1 MKGYNVHSSPK
12 PVFPCKGAAPSN
24 LTATPIRRG
33 SRLELRLFICALLL
47 LAAAFACHELVP
59 LFETR
64 LEADSSARL
73 LGYLLSRMPF
83 ALRFWQGLALLLYAA
98 SVWMLISIAYRGQ
111 RWLPRLAMLAVALA
125 MEPFYRDLRDFG
137 VQWLALASISLSFFL
152 HDRKSNYGAG
162 LMLAIA
168 VMIQPCALAAPVYF
182 LWRRR
187 FVYAFSALALAALMT
202 LAAWLLYGIPLL
214 AYDADSLR
222 AYAMSFGVPWP
233 STSLNRILAMIGAT
247 LGLAV
252 LVLMT
257 TSVPHLR
264 GTTRNRFDYLFACL
278 CIVLFSPAA
287 STGELLPLLVCYLML
302 VGIVAEKYAEAS
314 ASLQFAVPERWAAL
328 FAALSFLATLMSAST
343 LTDRLEAYI
352 AFFAVKLLIIP
363 VGFLAWK
370 LGRIHSSPAIR
381 LSDYQLR
388 RNPM

>member
-1 MKGYNVHSSPK
+1 MKGYNVHPSPK
-12 PVFPCKGAAPSN
+12 PVIPGKRAAASN
-24 LTATPIRRG
+24 LAAPIRRV
-33 SRLELRLFICALLL
+33 SRLRLRLFVSALLL
-47 LAAAFACHELVP
+47 LAAAFACREVVP
-59 LFETR
+59 LFDAR
-64 LEADSSARL
+64 LDSDSSARL
-73 LGYLLSRMPF
+73 FGYLLSRVPV
-83 ALRFWQGLALLLYAA
+83 ALRLWQGLALLFYAA
-98 SVWMLISIAYRGQ
+98 SVWILISIAYRGQ
-111 RWLPRLAMLAVALA
+111 RWLPRAAMLAVALA

-137 VQWLALASISLSFFL
+137 VQWLALFSISLSFLL

-187 FVYAFSALALAALMT
+187 FAYGFSALALAALMT

-214 AYDADSLR
+214 AYDVDSLR
-222 AYAMSFGVPWP
+222 AYTMSFVVSWP
-233 STSLNRILAMIGAT
+233 STSLSRVLAVIGAA
-247 LGLAV
+247 LALAI
-252 LVLMT
+252 LVLIM

-287 STGELLPLLVCYLML
+287 SIGELLPLLVCYLML

-314 ASLQFAVPERWAAL
+314 ASLQFAVAERWAAL

-352 AFFAVKLLIIP
+352 AFIAVKLLIIP

-381 LSDYQLR
+381 LSDYRLR